1 MTSYEP
7 IVISGGEL
15 RAFAKQA
22 ESFCATLAP
31 DEREMWQAIVAHAGA
46 PSETLDAESMVR
58 AFDNLWED
66 GTQIAPLY
74 SGAMPD
80 TGHTD

>member
-1 MTSYEP
+1 MTNFEP
-7 IVISGGEL
+7 IVISAHDVH
-15 RAFAKQA
+15 AFAERA
-22 ESFCATLAP
+22 AAFCATLEP

-46 PSETLDAESMVR
+46 PSETLDAQSMAR
-58 AFDNLWED
+58 AFAAVWED
-66 GTQIAPLY
+66 NTQIAPLY